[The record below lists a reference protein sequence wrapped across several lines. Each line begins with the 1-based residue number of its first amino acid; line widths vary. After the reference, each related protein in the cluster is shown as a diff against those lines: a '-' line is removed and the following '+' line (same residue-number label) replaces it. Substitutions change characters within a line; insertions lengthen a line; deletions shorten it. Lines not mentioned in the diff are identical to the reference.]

1 MVLLAFFIKCSMSEK
16 SGDLSSG
23 GDIGQ
28 GGSLAGFTIVNDYLY
43 TIAGKSHIKIA
54 NISDPA
60 SPVYQETFVPGFGIE
75 TTFPRGNNLFIGANN
90 GMYIYDLSNAVK
102 PTLLSFYQHI
112 FSCDPVVADEKY
124 AYVTMNSVW
133 GNCGQNNNELQ
144 IVDIA
149 DLKKPKMVF
158 RKQLQSPRGLSIQN
172 DTLII
177 CDNSLKFFKVDPDRK
192 NITLIS
198 EFNIEAID
206 IISLGK
212 VFMVIGEKGF
222 YQYSIKN
229 NEIKLLSSI
238 LKK

>member
-1 MVLLAFFIKCSMSEK
+1 MVVASIKCSMSEK
-16 SGDLSSG
+16 SGDLAMG
-23 GDIGQ
+23 GDTGQ
-28 GGSLAGFTIVNDYLY
+28 AGSLAGFTIVNDYLY
-43 TIAGKSHIKIA
+43 TIAGQSQIKIA
-54 NISDPA
+54 NISNPSNPLYKD
-60 SPVYQETFVPGFGIE
+60 TFNPGFGIE
-75 TTFPRGNNLFIGANN
+75 TTFPRGNNLFIGSTN
-90 GMYIYDLSNAVK
+90 GMYIYDLSNAVN
-102 PTLLSFYQHI
+102 PSLLSFYQHI
-112 FSCDPVVADEKY
+112 FSCDPVVADEKF
-124 AYVTMNSVW
+124 AYVTMNSVF

-144 IVDIA
+144 IVDIS

-158 RKQLQSPRGLSIQN
+158 RKEMQSPRGLSIQN

-177 CDNSLKFFKVDPDRK
+177 CDKSLKFYKVDADRK
-192 NITLIS
+192 NINLLN

-212 VFMVIGEKGF
+212 TFMVIGENGF